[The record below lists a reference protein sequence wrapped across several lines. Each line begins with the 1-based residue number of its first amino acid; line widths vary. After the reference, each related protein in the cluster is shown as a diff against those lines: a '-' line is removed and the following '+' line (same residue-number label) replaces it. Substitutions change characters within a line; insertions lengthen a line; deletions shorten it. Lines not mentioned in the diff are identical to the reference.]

1 MDGVGQLLNP
11 IVQAGND
18 SLLSLFLNN
27 LDEHQTFWTDPKSD
41 LETIFSKISALL
53 ANAATRNHAL
63 KTLHFMLPHCP
74 LEIVEEKAQ
83 HYITVCEKVCNL
95 HKSPESITLVY
106 AVLKQLLLHS
116 INSAELRKLISSHLS
131 TFILHPLGTNF
142 EASANPHF
150 LTVLEVAMRHYSGVC
165 GALKTRIEQFLYSLA
180 DATDPQT
187 VLGTATCML
196 LLQQIRGG
204 GQHGTLHKKTWEE
217 YYGKLVDT
225 IHELLNK
232 VFAHTPETFDEQTN
246 LECLKL
252 PALPPTNDPLRTAQ
266 LVVVRVN
273 NLIVWLEHA
282 IVGAYAVPKPIAPFK
297 ALNLVLR
304 GLSVTCGAMSKNAI
318 TENVAFGTFLPRIQR
333 SLLGVL
339 DGLINTLGSHMLIF
353 AELICDAFVKC
364 LRATQNVRHGAT
376 GQKKSFTQLR
386 AKVYESIAV
395 WCERMNYG
403 SSIENANEQILEHIV
418 RDITPFVGEVTL
430 KMDANSLKRLSS
442 KAKKKL
448 QKERNAATAL
458 NQAHSNGAVYAER
471 KEQLIDT
478 GNEELCRE
486 ALKCLTIVLQSAGCF
501 IKPVTH
507 KLLQERIVPL
517 CFSLV
522 TTNQS
527 TRGLYRDANTRI
539 GLLRSFAALI
549 TNPHHRCPPPLQYA
563 MHIFTSLRT
572 ADPSVEV
579 RSVAGELA
587 RSAELIIHPWKET
600 LYFPVEQAS
609 IKEALTNKERQPL
622 AKVLLETEAP
632 IVTEI
637 MKAAKLSPS
646 KQTPEQVI
654 EVDDMADDSE
664 GEINESLAVTE
675 GSEESEDHGHV
686 DEITDEPEGW
696 VEEVSN
702 ASNHQVEK
710 VTTNGST
717 GVVNNMESY
726 NDGIIHASTPE
737 DKLAEPSIVSIED
750 SDEEQ
755 QPTPNIADAD
765 GDDDDDVVEVPLDEE
780 SGTGS
785 TTSGGKKHSLTHESN
800 GTPNKMAKLSEAESG
815 NDKAKNVDDIVAEMV
830 AEFVDE
836 P

>member
-1 MDGVGQLLNP
+1 MEGVGQILNP

-27 LDEHQTFWTDPKSD
+27 LDDHQTLWTDQPKTD
-41 LETIFSKISALL
+41 LETIFSKISSLL
-53 ANAATRNHAL
+53 SNAATRNHAL

-83 HYITVCEKVCNL
+83 HYINVCEKVCHL

-116 INSAELRKLISSHLS
+116 CNSAELRKLLSSNLS
-131 TFILHPLGTNF
+131 TFILHPLGANF
-142 EASANPHF
+142 EASVIPHF
-150 LTVLEVAMRHYSGVC
+150 LTVLELAMRHYSGVC

-180 DATDPQT
+180 DATDPHT

-225 IHELLNK
+225 IHDLLNK

-252 PALPPTNDPLRTAQ
+252 PALPSTNDPLHAAQ

-282 IVGAYAVPKPIAPFK
+282 IVGTYAVPKPIAPFK

-304 GLSVTCGAMSKNAI
+304 GLSVTCGAMSKNVI
-318 TENVAFGTFLPRIQR
+318 TENVTFGTFLPTIQR
-333 SLLGVL
+333 SLLCVL

-353 AELICDAFVKC
+353 GDLICDAFVKC

-386 AKVYESIAV
+386 AKVYGSITV
-395 WCERMNYG
+395 WCERTNYG
-403 SSIENANEQILEHIV
+403 SSIENVNEQILEHIV

-430 KMDANSLKRLSS
+430 KMDANSQKRLSS

-478 GNEELCRE
+478 GNEELCRA

-527 TRGLYRDANTRI
+527 TRGLYREPNVRI

-572 ADPSVEV
+572 ADPSLEV

-600 LYFPVEQAS
+600 MYFPVEQAS

-622 AKVLLETEAP
+622 AKVLRETEAP
-632 IVTEI
+632 IGTEK
-637 MKAAKLSPS
+637 MNGAKGLSPS
-646 KQTPEQVI
+646 KQSPGQVVQ
-654 EVDDMADDSE
+654 VDELADDSE

-675 GSEESEDHGHV
+675 GSDESGENDHV
-686 DEITDEPEGW
+686 DAISDEPEGW

-702 ASNHQVEK
+702 ASSHQVEK
-710 VTTNGST
+710 ATTNGT
-717 GVVNNMESY
+717 TVVAADNTDSY
-726 NDGIIHASTPE
+726 NDGVIRASTPE
-737 DKLAEPSIVSIED
+737 DKLAEPLIVSIED
-750 SDEEQ
+750 SEEEEHE
-755 QPTPNIADAD
+755 PNADIPDD
-765 GDDDDDVVEVPLDEE
+765 GDDDVVEVPLDEE

-785 TTSGGKKHSLTHESN
+785 TGSAGKKHSLNNEPT
-800 GTPNKMAKLSEAESG
+800 GTPTKMARLSEGEKCNG
-815 NDKAKNVDDIVAEMV
+815 KAKNVEDIVAEMV
-830 AEFVDE
+830 ADFVD
-836 P
+836 

>member
-1 MDGVGQLLNP
+1 MEGVGQILNP
-11 IVQAGND
+11 IVNAGDD
-18 SLLSLFLNN
+18 SLLSLFLDN
-27 LDEHQTFWTDPKSD
+27 LDEHQTLWTDPKSD

-53 ANAATRNHAL
+53 ANASTRNHAL
-63 KTLHFMLPHCP
+63 KTLNFMLPHCP
-74 LEIVEEKAQ
+74 LEIVEEKGQ
-83 HYITVCEKVCNL
+83 HYINVCEKECNL

-106 AVLKQLLLHS
+106 AVLKQILLHS
-116 INSAELRKLISSHLS
+116 INSAELRKLLSSHLS

-142 EASANPHF
+142 EASSIPHF
-150 LTVLEVAMRHYSGVC
+150 LTVLELAMRHYSGVC
-165 GALKTRIEQFLYSLA
+165 GALKTRIEQFLYGLA
-180 DATDPQT
+180 DATDSQT
-187 VLGTATCML
+187 VLGTAKCML

-204 GQHGTLHKKTWEE
+204 GQHGTLHKKTWAE
-217 YYGKLVDT
+217 YYGKLIDT

-252 PALPPTNDPLRTAQ
+252 PALPPTDDPLRTAQ
-266 LVVVRVN
+266 LVVVRAN

-304 GLSVTCGAMSKNAI
+304 GLSVTCGAMSRNVI
-318 TENVAFGTFLPRIQR
+318 TENVAFGAFLPTIQR

-339 DGLINTLGSHMLIF
+339 DGLINSLGSHMLIF
-353 AELICDAFVKC
+353 GELICDAYVKC

-403 SSIENANEQILEHIV
+403 SSIENVNEPILEHIV

-430 KMDANSLKRLSS
+430 KMDGNSLKRLSS

-471 KEQLIDT
+471 KEQQVDT
-478 GNEELCRE
+478 GNEDLCRE
-486 ALKCLTIVLQSAGCF
+486 ALKCLAIVLQSAGCF

-527 TRGLYRDANTRI
+527 TRGLYRDPNTRVE
-539 GLLRSFAALI
+539 LLRSFAALI

-563 MHIFTSLRT
+563 MHILTSLRT
-572 ADPSVEV
+572 ADPSIEV

-587 RSAELIIHPWKET
+587 RTAELIVHPWKET

-609 IKEALTNKERQPL
+609 IREALTNKERQSL

-632 IVTEI
+632 IITENQ
-637 MKAAKLSPS
+637 KVVKPSPS
-646 KQTPEQVI
+646 KQFPGQVI
-654 EVDDMADDSE
+654 EVDDMVDDSE

-675 GSEESEDHGHV
+675 ASEESDDREHLE
-686 DEITDEPEGW
+686 EIADEPEGW

-702 ASNHQVEK
+702 ASCRQAEK
-710 VTTNGST
+710 ATTNGT
-717 GVVNNMESY
+717 TVVVNDTGSY
-726 NDGIIHASTPE
+726 NDGVIHASTPE
-737 DKLAEPSIVSIED
+737 DKLAEPTIVSIED

-755 QPTPNIADAD
+755 EPTVNIADD
-765 GDDDDDVVEVPLDEE
+765 GDDNDDDVVEVPLHEE
-780 SGTGS
+780 SRTGS
-785 TTSGGKKHSLTHESN
+785 TPSGGKKHSLTHESN
-800 GTPNKMAKLSEAESG
+800 GTPTKMARLAEVESA
-815 NDKAKNVDDIVAEMV
+815 NDQPKNVDDIVAEMV

>member
-1 MDGVGQLLNP
+1 MDGVGQILNP

-18 SLLSLFLNN
+18 SLLGLFLDN
-27 LDEHQTFWTDPKSD
+27 LDEHQTFWTDPKND
-41 LETIFSKISALL
+41 LDTIFSKISALL
-53 ANAATRNHAL
+53 ANAGTRNYAL
-63 KTLHFMLPHCP
+63 KTLHFILPHCP

-83 HYITVCEKVCNL
+83 HYINVCEKVCNL

-116 INSAELRKLISSHLS
+116 INSAELRKLLSSNLS
-131 TFILHPLGTNF
+131 TFILHQLETNF
-142 EASANPHF
+142 EASVIPHF
-150 LTVLEVAMRHYSGVC
+150 LTVLELAMRHYSGVC
-165 GALKTRIEQFLYSLA
+165 GALKTRIEQFLYGLV
-180 DATDPQT
+180 DATDSQT

-225 IHELLNK
+225 IHDLLNK

-252 PALPPTNDPLRTAQ
+252 PALQTTDDPLRTAQ
-266 LVVVRVN
+266 LVVVRAN

-304 GLSVTCGAMSKNAI
+304 GLSVTCGAMSKNLI
-318 TENVAFGTFLPRIQR
+318 TENVAFGTFLPTIQH
-333 SLLGVL
+333 SMLAVM

-353 AELICDAFVKC
+353 AELICDAYVKC
-364 LRATQNVRHGAT
+364 LRATQNVRHGAS
-376 GQKKSFTQLR
+376 GQKKNFTQLR
-386 AKVYESIAV
+386 AKVYASIAV
-395 WCERMNYG
+395 WCERMNYS
-403 SSIENANEQILEHIV
+403 SSIENVNEQILEHIV

-458 NQAHSNGAVYAER
+458 NQAHSNGAAYAER
-471 KEQLIDT
+471 KEQLVDT

-527 TRGLYRDANTRI
+527 TRGLYRDPSTRV

-563 MHIFTSLRT
+563 MHIFTALRT
-572 ADPSVEV
+572 ADPSIEV

-600 LYFPVEQAS
+600 LYFPVELAS
-609 IKEALTNKERQPL
+609 IKEALTNKERQTL
-622 AKVLLETEAP
+622 AKVLQETEAP
-632 IVTEI
+632 II
-637 MKAAKLSPS
+637 MESVKMTKPSPS
-646 KQTPEQVI
+646 KVI
-654 EVDDMADDSE
+654 AVDDMLDDSE

-675 GSEESEDHGHV
+675 ASEESEDRAHV
-686 DEITDEPEGW
+686 DAIADEPEGW

-702 ASNHQVEK
+702 ASSRQLEK
-710 VTTNGST
+710 ATANGTTVAVHDT
-717 GVVNNMESY
+717 GSY
-726 NDGIIHASTPE
+726 NDGIIRASTPE
-737 DKLAEPSIVSIED
+737 DKVAEPSIVSIED
-750 SDEEQ
+750 SDEEHI
-755 QPTPNIADAD
+755 PTANIADG
-765 GDDDDDVVEVPLDEE
+765 GDEDDDDVVEVPLDEE
-780 SGTGS
+780 SRTGS
-785 TTSGGKKHSLTHESN
+785 TAREGGKKHSLTHESN
-800 GTPNKMAKLSEAESG
+800 GTPSKMARLSDATNA
-815 NDKAKNVDDIVAEMV
+815 NDKNVDDIVAEMV